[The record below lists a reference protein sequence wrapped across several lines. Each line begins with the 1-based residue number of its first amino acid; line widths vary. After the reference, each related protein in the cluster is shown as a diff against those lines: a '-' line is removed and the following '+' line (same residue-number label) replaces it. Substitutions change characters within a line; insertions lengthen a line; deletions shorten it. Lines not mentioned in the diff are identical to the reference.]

1 MIGIPAVAVLKKKN
15 NSNRNDYTNKP
26 TTASIFSALL
36 SNSSS
41 CLKVCPARLNSHEFF
56 LGKIFFFLCSEQVS
70 IWFTSESWTKLFRS
84 WIFKGNV
91 LRVLSLFFPTL
102 LHQYK
107 GYTAYALY
115 MISIRW
121 YYTLS
126 LPCKR
131 YWR

>member
-56 LGKIFFFLCSEQVS
+56 LGKIFFFFYAANKLAFDLQVKVGQN
-70 IWFTSESWTKLFRS
+70 FLEAEFL
-84 WIFKGNV
+84 KGM
-91 LRVLSLFFPTL
+91 F
-102 LHQYK
+102 
-107 GYTAYALY
+107 
-115 MISIRW
+115 
-121 YYTLS
+121 
-126 LPCKR
+126 
-131 YWR
+131 